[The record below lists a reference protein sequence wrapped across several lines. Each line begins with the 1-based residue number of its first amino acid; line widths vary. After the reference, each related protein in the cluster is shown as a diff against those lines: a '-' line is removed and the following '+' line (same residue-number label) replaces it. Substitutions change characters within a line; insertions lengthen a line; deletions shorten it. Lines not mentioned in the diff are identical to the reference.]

1 MSAFDLL
8 GGIEDPGGLAWMEGA
23 GCRGIDLD
31 IFYPEDRSDNA
42 EAKAICATCCVRDAC
57 LEHAIVHNELGIWGG
72 RSESER
78 RRIRRQRRQRHPL
91 SPSSS
96 MT

>member
-1 MSAFDLL
+1 MSVLDLPD
-8 GGIEDPGGLAWMEGA
+8 EFEAPSDATWMERA
-23 GCRGIDLD
+23 GCRGVDLD
-31 IFYPEDRSDNA
+31 VFYPEARSDNA

-91 SPSSS
+91 SPPSS